1 MYLFSLKIKNNVM
14 YIFGKY
20 SKKNRFA
27 RNFHFFYSLNKKISS
42 SGDFIPYFSRAYFS
56 RASTSIV
63 KVLIFVSFSLIIF
76 SYSVFS
82 RRSREFS
89 DISLHILTKL
99 LSSKNNI
106 QIKNSN
112 TTDIIP
118 YLLNMKYLA

>member
-1 MYLFSLKIKNNVM
+1 M

-56 RASTSIV
+56 RAS
-63 KVLIFVSFSLIIF
+63 
-76 SYSVFS
+76 
-82 RRSREFS
+82 
-89 DISLHILTKL
+89 KL